1 MKNLSLNSIV
11 PSSKSYSGMY
21 THYLAL
27 RELKSY
33 LNHKGIGHCFHI
45 TLNLFTDDLPPEEI
59 AGKILGQACD
69 IAAFSVYPWNVAS
82 IKGVYPL
89 LKRNR
94 RPVFI
99 ALGGPYV
106 TFTAKRWMDDGL
118 LDLIVI
124 GEGEEPFFHVAD
136 RLKDDEYDFREIPNL
151 LFRRGGETI
160 ATERTYDFDVSRQD
174 YPLLVD
180 DGHSET
186 FIYETSRGCPFEC
199 RYCTW
204 DSSGKRHMRFYP
216 KQKIEGDLEV
226 IFSLPHVT
234 NLLLCDS
241 DLFLNRRHGLRLLR
255 CARRLNIERKNR
267 GLPEICLAFETNP
280 EQVDN
285 EIIEE
290 IKKLPIRG
298 NTITLGLQTL
308 DAHVNKIH
316 LNRPFREQ
324 KYLRNLKHLHK
335 RLKKNNLISVEIIYG
350 LPGETYEGFRRTV
363 ERLVSEMP
371 TLFIMYFPFLV
382 LPGSYFWDHGED
394 YGLIYEEDPP
404 HYLISSNTF
413 SEKDMHMAKRT
424 AFFMLMFAT
433 FLRGIGRVVAK
444 NIEQDRMQVYEKIM
458 DHITDNYRDFVSVF
472 FPLFEK
478 HGESSMIFIIEEG
491 IKSGKY
497 LEMRYKMV
505 NEAREIVRRQVS
517 TRSVPSPQ
525 RSALDEKNQL

>member
-1 MKNLSLNSIV
+1 
-11 PSSKSYSGMY
+11 MY

-33 LNHKGIGHCFHI
+33 LIHRGLGPYFRI
-45 TLNLFTDDLPPEEI
+45 TLNLFTSDLPPEEI
-59 AGKILGQACD
+59 AGKILGQEGD

-82 IKGVYPL
+82 ITGVYPL
-89 LKRNR
+89 LKRSR

-106 TFTAKRWMDDGL
+106 TFTAEAWMEDGL
-118 LDLIVI
+118 VDLIVM
-124 GEGEEPFFHVAD
+124 GEGEASFFQVAN
-136 RLKDDEYDFREIPNL
+136 RLKADEYDFREIPNL
-151 LFRRGGETI
+151 IFRLGGNTI
-160 ATERTYDFDVSRQD
+160 ATERAYDFDVTRQD

-180 DGHSET
+180 DGHAET
-186 FIYETSRGCPFEC
+186 FIYESSRGCPFEC

-216 KQKIEGDLEV
+216 KQKIEGDLEA

-241 DLFLNRRHGLRLLR
+241 DLFLNRRHGLWLLR
-255 CARRLNIERKNR
+255 CAHRLNTERKNR

-290 IKKLPIRG
+290 IENLPMRG

-308 DAHVNKIH
+308 DAQVNKIH

-324 KYLRNLKHLHK
+324 KYLRNLKYLHG

-350 LPGETYEGFRRTV
+350 LPGETYAGFRRTV

-382 LPGSYFWDHGED
+382 LPGSYFWDHRAD
-394 YGLIYEEDPP
+394 YDLIYEKDPP

-413 SEKDMHMAKRT
+413 SEKDMHRAKRT

-444 NIEQDRMQVYEKIM
+444 NIAQDRMQVYEKIM
-458 DHITDNYRDFVSVF
+458 DHITENYRDFVSVF
-472 FPLFEK
+472 FPLFET
-478 HGESSMIFIIEEG
+478 HGESSMIFIMEEEV
-491 IKSGKY
+491 KSGKY

-505 NEAREIVRRQVS
+505 NAAREIVRHQVS
-517 TRSVPSPQ
+517 YPPGAVSPEE
-525 RSALDEKNQL
+525 RLG